1 MMSEALQFLK
11 VSKAAAAVRRCCCAL
26 LLLYSA
32 AAVLRLTGEQQKEYE
47 RARSVAEMVLR
58 ANPANQTVE
67 EHGRCMAGA
76 EVHADGRQW
85 R

>member
-11 VSKAAAAVRRCCCAL
+11 VSMA
-26 LLLYSA
+26 A

-58 ANPANQTVE
+58 ANPANQTVG
-67 EHGRCMAGA
+67 EHGRSMAG
-76 EVHADGRQW
+76 E
-85 R
+85 